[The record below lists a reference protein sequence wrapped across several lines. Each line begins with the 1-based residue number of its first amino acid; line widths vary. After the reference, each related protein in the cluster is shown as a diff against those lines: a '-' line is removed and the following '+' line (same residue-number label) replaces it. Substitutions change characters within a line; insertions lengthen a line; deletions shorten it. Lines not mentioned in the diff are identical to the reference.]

1 MGIQQNDRL
10 KFDVPTLLFGASLI
24 GPSVLEITQK
34 LKNWP
39 VLAADGGLNSAI
51 NEGLFPQMVIGD
63 MDSVTNLDQLPVSVR
78 QIRLS
83 GQDDTDF
90 EKCIRLIN
98 APLIVGLGF
107 MDGRLDHSLAALD
120 AMARL
125 EHDRPVLLAGSNDIV
140 LAASR

>member
-1 MGIQQNDRL
+1 
-10 KFDVPTLLFGASLI
+10 
-24 GPSVLEITQK
+24 
-34 LKNWP
+34 
-39 VLAADGGLNSAI
+39 
-51 NEGLFPQMVIGD
+51 MVIGD

-120 AMARL
+120 AIARL
-125 EHDRPVLLAGSNDIV
+125 EHDHGSNDIV
-140 LAASR
+140 LRLQGNAKYYSEGAVGLNLAA

>member
-1 MGIQQNDRL
+1 M
-10 KFDVPTLLFGASLI
+10 
-24 GPSVLEITQK
+24 LEVTQK

-39 VLAADGGLNSAI
+39 VLAADGGLNSFI

-63 MDSVTNLDQLPVSVR
+63 MDSVTHLDQLPVSVR
-78 QIRLS
+78 QIGLS

-107 MDGRLDHSLAALD
+107 MDGRLDHSLAVLD

-125 EHDRPVLLAGSNDIV
+125 EHDRPVFASWFQRYCPAASKVTLSYHSIGDVEGLN
-140 LAASR
+140 LAA